1 MEYKVN
7 ILGVPNVNLFTDES
21 SAKKLVTSVSG
32 VQAAKK
38 LAATAKFSDKLIK
51 VEKVLAKKVAA
62 KKKIAA
68 IKKPVKKAGKRKK

>member
-51 VEKVLAKKVAA
+51 VEKVPVKKKAAKVAV
-62 KKKIAA
+62 
-68 IKKPVKKAGKRKK
+68 IKKPVKKVGKRKK

>member
-51 VEKVLAKKVAA
+51 VEKVLAKKNA
-62 KKKIAA
+62 KKTV
-68 IKKPVKKAGKRKK
+68 KKPLKKVGKRKK

>member
-7 ILGVPNVNLFTDES
+7 ILGVPNVNLFADAN

-51 VEKVLAKKVAA
+51 VEKIAA
-62 KKKIAA
+62 KKKVAA
-68 IKKPVKKAGKRKK
+68 IKKPVKKPVKKVGKRKK